1 MQLSLIL
8 SPYPLEFQ
16 ITLCEMAYGYCLKPL
31 IPEDSILSTYFA
43 LNYLT
48 EAESNKTSPT
58 RKPSTGQS
66 SPLNRIGF
74 TQASQSLGLP
84 ATPSPDPGPSEEKE
98 NRPDGKRNTDI
109 CLALY
114 FVLRAAAVFISLM
127 WLSIR
132 LILSMRS
139 AVS

>member
-58 RKPSTGQS
+58 RKPSTGNDFS
-66 SPLNRIGF
+66 CFNHSVF
-74 TQASQSLGLP
+74 YT
-84 ATPSPDPGPSEEKE
+84 
-98 NRPDGKRNTDI
+98 
-109 CLALY
+109 
-114 FVLRAAAVFISLM
+114 VFISVVIPNAMNHTAPPLH
-127 WLSIR
+127 
-132 LILSMRS
+132 
-139 AVS
+139 